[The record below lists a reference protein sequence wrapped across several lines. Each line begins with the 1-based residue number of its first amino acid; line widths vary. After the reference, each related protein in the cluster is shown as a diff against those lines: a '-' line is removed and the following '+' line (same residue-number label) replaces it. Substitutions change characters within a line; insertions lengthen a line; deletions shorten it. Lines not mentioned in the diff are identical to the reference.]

1 MGGTDEPSHGLAAL
15 YAALAHLYFAGG
27 RIDEQLV
34 VAERAVE
41 LARAAGDDRILAD
54 AETKRALALLLLGR
68 LEDAQRVLEEAIPLA
83 EAAGDLD
90 ILGRMLTNVG
100 SVYGAIGELEQ
111 GRRYAERALE
121 VAEQWGDAAQ
131 VVFATVT
138 LGTWCFF
145 VGDWTQTR
153 TYLERALG
161 LGRAIGAPR
170 VVAPPLV
177 LLGWLCLAVG
187 SWEEASRYLE
197 EGCTIAD
204 RSAGFGLLLD
214 AHALLAE
221 REILEGHPDAACAR
235 LGPLRDAARQE
246 VWGGPY
252 AQATLAWAYLEM
264 GDVAA
269 ADELVGQA
277 VRRAR
282 VEGYGFAL
290 VEAQRV
296 QATVAIR
303 QGRWEEAER
312 ALEEGLALARS
323 MPYPYGEARLLHVY
337 GQMHVAKGEP
347 GPARQRLEAAL
358 AIFRRLGARKDAER
372 VEGTLTALRQ

>member
-1 MGGTDEPSHGLAAL
+1 
-15 YAALAHLYFAGG
+15 
-27 RIDEQLV
+27 
-34 VAERAVE
+34 
-41 LARAAGDDRILAD
+41 
-54 AETKRALALLLLGR
+54 LGR
-68 LEDAQRVLEEAIPLA
+68 LEDARRVLEEAIPLA
-83 EAAGDLD
+83 EAAGDLE

-111 GRRYAERALE
+111 GRRYAERALK
-121 VAEQWGDAAQ
+121 VAEQSGNAAQ

-145 VGDWTQTR
+145 VGDWAQAR
-153 TYLERALG
+153 THLERALG

-177 LLGWLCLAVG
+177 LLGRLCLAEG
-187 SWEEASRYLE
+187 AWDAASRYLE

-204 RSAGFGLLLD
+204 RGAGFGLLLD

-221 REILEGHPDAACAR
+221 REILEGHPDAACVR
-235 LGPLRDAARQE
+235 LAPLLDAAHQE
-246 VWGGPY
+246 VWGGSY
-252 AQATLAWAYLEM
+252 AQATLAWAYLAM
-264 GDVAA
+264 GDVAT

-282 VEGYGFAL
+282 GEGYRFAL
-290 VEAQRV
+290 LEAQRV

-303 QGRWEEAER
+303 QGRWAEAER
-312 ALEEGLALARS
+312 ALEEGLMLARS
-323 MPYPYGEARLLHVY
+323 IPYPYGEARLLHVY
-337 GQMHVAKGEP
+337 GQLHVAKGEP

-372 VEGTLTALRQ
+372 AEMALTALRQ

>member
-1 MGGTDEPSHGLAAL
+1 L
-15 YAALAHLYFAGG
+15 YAALAHLYLAGG
-27 RIDEQLV
+27 RIDEQLAA
-34 VAERAVE
+34 AERAVE
-41 LARAAGDDRILAD
+41 LARAVGDDRILAD
-54 AETKRALALLLLGR
+54 AETKRALALLLSGR

-111 GRRYAERALE
+111 GRRYAERALK
-121 VAEQWGDAAQ
+121 VAEQSGNAAQ

-145 VGDWTQTR
+145 VGDWAQAR
-153 TYLERALG
+153 THLERALA
-161 LGRAIGAPR
+161 LARQIGAPR
-170 VVAPPLV
+170 VVASPLV
-177 LLGWLCLAVG
+177 LLGWLCLAEG
-187 SWEEASRYLE
+187 AWDEASRYLE

-214 AHALLAE
+214 AHARLAE
-221 REILEGHPDAACAR
+221 REILEGRPDAACVR
-235 LGPLRDAARQE
+235 LAPVLDAARQE

-252 AQATLAWAYLEM
+252 AQAILAWAYLEM

-269 ADELVGQA
+269 ADELVGQT

-282 VEGYGFAL
+282 GEGYGFAL

-312 ALEEGLALARS
+312 ALEEGLTLARS

-337 GQMHVAKGEP
+337 GQMHVAEGEP
-347 GPARQRLEAAL
+347 GPARERLKAAL
-358 AIFRRLGARKDAER
+358 AIFQRLGARKDAER
-372 VEGTLTALRQ
+372 AEGTLTALRP